1 MPDLSWIEWGAV
13 ASVLLVITAV
23 AWRFRPTLLHLR
35 SLITEIVGIVVLL
48 SGGFLYAVA
57 VPQWLRVQDELT
69 QLPDRSGLSDQVQT
83 LYTLYFGAISL
94 MMLGGLL
101 TVFGIFG
108 RMASRKRKEYA
119 VSSSPPESHAS
130 FIGRVATKG
139 ADAGG
144 RDHGE
149 LS

>member
-1 MPDLSWIEWGAV
+1 MSIADLGWFEWGLIACVV
-13 ASVLLVITAV
+13 AIIVAAALRLQRFLVQV
-23 AWRFRPTLLHLR
+23 R

-57 VPQWLRVQDELT
+57 VPQWLRVQDDLT
-69 QLPDRSGLSDQVQT
+69 QLSDRAAVGLSDQVQT

-108 RMASRKRKEYA
+108 RMAGRSKKEIGA
-119 VSSSPPESHAS
+119 SDRAPVSSGNKLR
-130 FIGRVATKG
+130 I
-139 ADAGG
+139 
-144 RDHGE
+144 
-149 LS
+149 